1 MTFEFMYG
9 DTWYKYEEG
18 KLMKQSSL
26 GTYDSYFDTVCPVVR
41 ELQDQMEAIP
51 EAVRPI
57 VMQGLL
63 HAYGYGIIDGKK
75 KKIAEFKRV
84 FNLD

>member
-1 MTFEFMYG
+1 MTFEFMYS
-9 DTWYKYEEG
+9 DNWYQYNNG
-18 KLMKQSSL
+18 KLLKQNSF
-26 GTYDSYFDTVCPVVR
+26 GTYIDYLDDVCPVVR
-41 ELQDQMEAIP
+41 ELQDQLEAIP
-51 EAVRPI
+51 EDVRPV

-63 HAYGYGIIDGKK
+63 HAYGYGVIDGKK

>member
-1 MTFEFMYG
+1 MSFEFMYSG
-9 DTWYKYEEG
+9 SWYKYENG
-18 KLMKQSSL
+18 KLLKQNSIGKYL
-26 GTYDSYFDTVCPVVR
+26 DPLDIVCPVLR
-41 ELQDQMEAIP
+41 ELQDRMESIP
-51 EAVRPI
+51 EAVRPL

-84 FNLD
+84 FGLD

>member
-1 MTFEFMYG
+1 MSFEFMYG
-9 DTWYKYEEG
+9 DTWYKYEDG
-18 KLMKQSSL
+18 KLLKQNL
-26 GTYDSYFDTVCPVVR
+26 LETYLDPLDVVCPVLI
-41 ELQDQMEAIP
+41 ELQQQMETIP
-51 EAVRPI
+51 EDVRPV

-75 KKIAEFKRV
+75 KKIQEFKRV